1 MVFRPAVL
9 SYEDLRR
16 HAEEFLAEFHEER
29 TLPVPIEEIVEFDFQ
44 LEIIPIEGI
53 FDELRVDAFLTSDLK
68 RIYVDQFAMQHR
80 RRRYRF
86 SLAHEIG
93 HCELHKRLYEES
105 RIESVRD
112 WKSVQASITEDSY
125 AWFEY
130 QANSFAGLVLAPG
143 DELRREFEIG
153 IRAARDAGMSDATLW
168 SEAGKTYLASWLGDR
183 FNVSKDVIERRLDK
197 DHLWTL
203 PDVPQ

>member
-1 MVFRPAVL
+1 
-9 SYEDLRR
+9 
-16 HAEEFLAEFHEER
+16 
-29 TLPVPIEEIVEFDFQ
+29 
-44 LEIIPIEGI
+44 
-53 FDELRVDAFLTSDLK
+53 
-68 RIYVDQFAMQHR
+68 MQHR

-93 HCELHKRLYEES
+93 HFELHKRLYEES
-105 RIESVRD
+105 RIETVRD
-112 WKSVQASITEDSY
+112 WKNVQAAITEDSY

-143 DELRREFEIG
+143 DELHREFEIG

-168 SEAGKTYLASWLGDR
+168 SEAGKTYLAAWLGDR
-183 FNVSKDVIERRLDK
+183 FDVSKDVIERRLDK

-203 PDVPQ
+203 PDVPE